1 MLNISRLLPSEGKFF
16 RLLEQLCAQTSQ
28 AALHLKTLVEGRDET
43 ARAAAAA
50 EITHAKQEAKMI
62 SAEIT
67 RELCLTFI
75 TPFDRDDIQAFSA
88 HLYKV
93 SKTIEKVSAYVQ
105 MHQVADLTGLA
116 GQVGLIVQESEAM
129 ERVVQALI
137 KGGKPEQIM
146 AKAAL
151 LDTLENKGDEIL
163 SALLVRLIADTPDAR
178 QLILKKDIYDM
189 LERVIDR
196 YRDAAGIAIQI
207 ALKHT

>member
-1 MLNISRLLPSEGKFF
+1 MLNISRLLPNEGKFF
-16 RLLEQLCAQTSQ
+16 RLLERLCAQTSQ
-28 AALHLKTLVEGRDET
+28 ASLHLKTLVEGKDEQ
-43 ARAAAAA
+43 ARAAAAT
-50 EITHAKQEAKMI
+50 EITHAKKEAKTI

-67 RELCLTFI
+67 RELCLSFI
-75 TPFDRDDIQAFSA
+75 TPFDRDDIQEFSA

-105 MHQVADLTGLA
+105 IHHIADLSELS
-116 GQVGLIVQESEAM
+116 GQVDLIMQESQAM

-137 KGGKPEQIM
+137 KGGKPEHIM

-151 LDTLENKGDEIL
+151 LDTLESKGDDIL
-163 SALLVRLIADTPDAR
+163 SALLVKLISGTPDVR